1 MRILIVDDRMENRYL
16 LETVLKSEAHDTV
29 SAENGQKALECLAS
43 GSFDL
48 IISDILMPVMDGF
61 QLCRHCKA
69 DPILGH
75 IPFVFYTATYVDQKD
90 EAFAYE
96 IGADGFLK
104 KGMEPADFLTAIHSV
119 IKNLGQGRPSPKSPV
134 KKPEEETY
142 KHYSERLVQKLDQK
156 MQDLKEKEER
166 LNMALEA
173 SSDGLWDWN
182 VQTGEIYFSPRYYTM
197 LGYKPYELPQAYDT
211 WVGLLHPDD
220 RKTAEKTILDHIEK
234 KSGPYEQEFR
244 LKTRSGKWK
253 WILGKGKVFSVDE
266 NGRPLR
272 VVGTHTDISR
282 LKAAVRQARE
292 TQKELKIRNQ
302 IAHIF
307 LTTPGDDIYEKI
319 LALVLDMTQSRYG
332 IFGFIDDAGEWVCPS
347 LTKDIWENCQVPDKR
362 IAFPHDTWTGIWG
375 QAMTDKTCRYI
386 NQRLH
391 LPKGHITID
400 NALDAPVV
408 YQDRLVGNLLIGQK
422 DTGYTDDDQRLM
434 EMVADQ
440 IAPVLKTRLE
450 RDREQ
455 KERKLAEIRLQQ
467 VQKLEA
473 IGSLAGG
480 IAHDFNNILSAILGY
495 AQLAMDRLPEGSP
508 AQADLEQIYKGGE
521 RAKDLVMQILAF
533 SRQQKQNAV
542 PIQISSIIKEVLKFL
557 KSTLPSS
564 IEIRQQI
571 VPDAGIVMADP
582 TWIHQILMNLCTNA
596 AHAMDKTGG
605 ILTVTLFNMTLDLD
619 MIAALPDLVPGK
631 YLKLTVGDTGHGIPP
646 DILPKIFDPYFTT
659 KKRGEGTGLGLAT
672 VHGIMKSCNGGI
684 TASSQ
689 PGQGTTFQ
697 LYFPIIETPNDIE
710 TDSPPFPVA
719 TTLKD
724 ARILVVDDEPPI
736 AKMGKQILELMGYQA
751 EACTDPLDALARI
764 KDDPNQFDLVIT
776 DLTMPG
782 MKGDQL
788 AMELMKIRPDLPVIL
803 CSGFSMN
810 MSQKQADAAGIK
822 AFLSKPILK
831 NKLAA
836 VVRDVLAE
844 SRSK

>member
-220 RKTAEKTILDHIEK
+220 RKTSEKTILDHIEK

-347 LTKDIWENCQVPDKR
+347 LTKDIWENCQVPDK
-362 IAFPHDTWTGIWG
+362 
-375 QAMTDKTCRYI
+375 
-386 NQRLH
+386 
-391 LPKGHITID
+391 
-400 NALDAPVV
+400 
-408 YQDRLVGNLLIGQK
+408 
-422 DTGYTDDDQRLM
+422 
-434 EMVADQ
+434 
-440 IAPVLKTRLE
+440 
-450 RDREQ
+450 
-455 KERKLAEIRLQQ
+455 
-467 VQKLEA
+467 
-473 IGSLAGG
+473 
-480 IAHDFNNILSAILGY
+480 
-495 AQLAMDRLPEGSP
+495 
-508 AQADLEQIYKGGE
+508 
-521 RAKDLVMQILAF
+521 
-533 SRQQKQNAV
+533 
-542 PIQISSIIKEVLKFL
+542 
-557 KSTLPSS
+557 
-564 IEIRQQI
+564 
-571 VPDAGIVMADP
+571 
-582 TWIHQILMNLCTNA
+582 
-596 AHAMDKTGG
+596 
-605 ILTVTLFNMTLDLD
+605 
-619 MIAALPDLVPGK
+619 
-631 YLKLTVGDTGHGIPP
+631 
-646 DILPKIFDPYFTT
+646 
-659 KKRGEGTGLGLAT
+659 
-672 VHGIMKSCNGGI
+672 
-684 TASSQ
+684 
-689 PGQGTTFQ
+689 
-697 LYFPIIETPNDIE
+697 
-710 TDSPPFPVA
+710 
-719 TTLKD
+719 
-724 ARILVVDDEPPI
+724 
-736 AKMGKQILELMGYQA
+736 
-751 EACTDPLDALARI
+751 
-764 KDDPNQFDLVIT
+764 
-776 DLTMPG
+776 
-782 MKGDQL
+782 
-788 AMELMKIRPDLPVIL
+788 
-803 CSGFSMN
+803 
-810 MSQKQADAAGIK
+810 
-822 AFLSKPILK
+822 
-831 NKLAA
+831 
-836 VVRDVLAE
+836 
-844 SRSK
+844 